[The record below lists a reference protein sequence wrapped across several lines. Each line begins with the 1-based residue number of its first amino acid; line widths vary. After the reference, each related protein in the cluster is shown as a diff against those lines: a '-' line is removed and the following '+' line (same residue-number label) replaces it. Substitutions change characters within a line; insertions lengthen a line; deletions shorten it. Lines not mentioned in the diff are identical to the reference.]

1 MSIISGSRLRG
12 CHPVVRLKSGLPPIA
27 RPECPTHVPA
37 LGYLWWARQWYG
49 RNPNLFTLPVAAGV
63 AATSAGLL
71 LAVISSFTRSR
82 SLTASPYLHGSARWA
97 SKKDIQQGDPNF
109 QASRRSRLNAPRKGP
124 CARPPAVLLLRDA
137 WHSKTDCQSC
147 KGKPGSRLEFYHLD
161 LMLFLGCTAANQERR
176 ERN

>member
-1 MSIISGSRLRG
+1 MPFL
-12 CHPVVRLKSGLPPIA
+12 
-27 RPECPTHVPA
+27 
-37 LGYLWWARQWYG
+37 
-49 RNPNLFTLPVAAGV
+49 VA
-63 AATSAGLL
+63 
-71 LAVISSFTRSR
+71 
-82 SLTASPYLHGSARWA
+82 
-97 SKKDIQQGDPNF
+97 NF